1 MQVQNIQRPSLYF
14 DFFNLELMWNSEYL
28 TYIQTTS
35 KNVTSFLNI
44 TKKSIKKLKQTQSHN
59 NALSLM

>member
-1 MQVQNIQRPSLYF
+1 MQVQNIQRPSLYT
-14 DFFNLELMWNSEYL
+14 DFFNLDLMWNSEYL
-28 TYIQTTS
+28 EYIQTTS

-44 TKKSIKKLKQTQSHN
+44 TKKSIKKQKQTQSHN